1 MLDAMPIV
9 LIRCYQINASE
20 INDFWRVDLLL
31 AVPKRMYHTWRIYL
45 FIPFTLVFLVSR
57 TVLRP
62 VIGVNIFWLNERMND
77 GWLTEREHVYMYTYT
92 CMYLHIYVHT
102 DIYTDATYIWVI
114 YFLWKIMSLI
124 QLITNN

>member
-62 VIGVNIFWLNERMND
+62 VIGVQYFLVEWKNEWWMVNWKRACI
-77 GWLTEREHVYMYTYT
+77 HVYIHMHVFTHICTHRY
-92 CMYLHIYVHT
+92 MQHIYG
-102 DIYTDATYIWVI
+102 
-114 YFLWKIMSLI
+114 
-124 QLITNN
+124 

>member
-9 LIRCYQINASE
+9 LIRCYPINASE

-45 FIPFTLVFLVSR
+45 FVPFTPVFLVSR

-62 VIGVNIFWLNERMND
+62 VIGVQYFLVEWKNEWWMVNWKRACI
-77 GWLTEREHVYMYTYT
+77 HVYIHMHVFT
-92 CMYLHIYVHT
+92 HICTHRYIHRYN
-102 DIYTDATYIWVI
+102 IYMGNLFSMKNNVI
-114 YFLWKIMSLI
+114 N
-124 QLITNN
+124 TANN